1 MEERMPSRLAIIR
14 IDALVEYLTDNDEQ
28 TEGDGWRHIQIRL
41 ADYLRGFNRYYD
53 KGVPNAT
60 FIDWEDTDD

>member
-1 MEERMPSRLAIIR
+1 MTDGRSRLAIIR
-14 IDALVEYLTDNDEQ
+14 IDALEEYLTADGEE
-28 TEGDGWRHIQIRL
+28 TEADGWRHIQSRL

-60 FIDWEDTDD
+60 FIQWEETDA